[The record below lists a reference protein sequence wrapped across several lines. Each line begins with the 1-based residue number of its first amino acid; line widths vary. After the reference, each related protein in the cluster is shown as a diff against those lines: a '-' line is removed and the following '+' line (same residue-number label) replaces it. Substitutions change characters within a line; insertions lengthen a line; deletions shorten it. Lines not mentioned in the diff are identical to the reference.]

1 MSEPPSAQTQ
11 VQGYTARGL
20 VGRAQGEVTEISRA
34 GSLYMKVHVVHVVAI
49 SLVARARG
57 ECRLTMAMAQTD
69 GGVLSDAVHADCAHM
84 HACVREA
91 PQLCDDERRDCT
103 RQSLITNPNPDN
115 IKPTRPHASTPWAL
129 ESVHVSMAHLRVY
142 PCRYRS
148 GVMSETILVF
158 NGDVVSYQTPPSS
171 T

>member
-1 MSEPPSAQTQ
+1 MN
-11 VQGYTARGL
+11 
-20 VGRAQGEVTEISRA
+20 
-34 GSLYMKVHVVHVVAI
+34 
-49 SLVARARG
+49 
-57 ECRLTMAMAQTD
+57 
-69 GGVLSDAVHADCAHM
+69 GGVLSDAVDADCAHM

-103 RQSLITNPNPDN
+103 RQSLIKNPNPDN

-158 NGDVVSYQTPPSS
+158 NGNVVSYQTALPSTCS
-171 T
+171 ASIAPFSEMFTASATPIGIFLATLGGCKALCEAKKTASMSSSVLPLVSGAKR